1 MGTPPRI
8 AGSVRRTSSVDALR
22 PDGLEG
28 PLVLVGRARD
38 IRTTKSLPTASPATR
53 YQTNTPSDTGWDAE
67 LVAEAS
73 TRVTIDYFGGRLV
86 TEIHC
91 EPAMPDSDTLVGV
104 RAGSGFRT
112 ALDQAAPRLTADGTL
127 LGLLLDEV
135 PVVTLISGSA
145 IARVSGERPRN
156 TVMPPTDVCAGWKAG
171 GEMDVSHR
179 EGRFSLLGVGPS
191 APELADE
198 TDPLGWHTMPDLP
211 PGSIRR
217 RRRLDVVPGPELGV
231 VVVDGLFRDTFCE
244 ADGTQKVIHEYAVSA
259 TVDLATGTIRSAN
272 ATPHVLPG
280 PDCPA
285 AAASATRL
293 VGERLTGLREML
305 RADMTG
311 PTTCTHLTD
320 QLRAL
325 ADIHALIPLLPQ

>member
-1 MGTPPRI
+1 M
-8 AGSVRRTSSVDALR
+8 DALR

-38 IRTTKSLPTASPATR
+38 IRTTTARTGTSQVATDGDAG
-53 YQTNTPSDTGWDAE
+53 DTIGLVDAGLVDAE

-73 TRVTIDYFGGRLV
+73 TRVTIDYIGGRLV
-86 TEIHC
+86 TEVHC
-91 EPAMPDSDTLVGV
+91 EPAAAGSEALVGT
-104 RAGSGFRT
+104 RASSGFRT
-112 ALDQAAPRLTADGTL
+112 ALDQAAPHLTADGTL

-135 PVVTLISGSA
+135 PVVALISGSA
-145 IARVSGERPRN
+145 IARVSGKRPRN
-156 TVMPPTDVCAGWKAG
+156 AVMPPVDVCVGWKAG

-179 EGRFSLLGVGPS
+179 EGRFTLVGVGPS
-191 APELADE
+191 GPELADA
-198 TDPLGWHTMPDLP
+198 TDPLSWHAMPHLP

-217 RRRLDVVPGPELGV
+217 RRRLDVVPGPQPGV
-231 VVVDGLFRDTFCE
+231 VTVEGLFRDTFRE
-244 ADGTQKVIHEYAVSA
+244 ADGSQKVIHEYAVSA
-259 TVDLATGTIRSAN
+259 TVDLATGTIRSAS

-293 VGERLTGLREML
+293 VGQRLVGLRDTL
-305 RADMTG
+305 RADLTG

-320 QLRAL
+320 QFRAL
-325 ADIHALIPLLPQ
+325 ADIHALIPLLPR